1 MADDSTTIELT
12 RSELASIA
20 CLIRVLAPR
29 ITAAPHATV
38 SSVVNMRRMRIL
50 VTGASGV
57 LGRVIVP
64 LLDERG
70 NQLAMPSSFQQGSS
84 LTLEQ
89 QPARMRG

>member
-1 MADDSTTIELT
+1 
-12 RSELASIA
+12 
-20 CLIRVLAPR
+20 
-29 ITAAPHATV
+29 
-38 SSVVNMRRMRIL
+38 MRIL

-70 NQLAMPSSFQQGSS
+70 NQLAMPSSFQQGSN